1 MARMEVWFSETFA
14 VKLIFNQKTKEVE
27 VTLPLLPKFCFLA
40 NSFLFCLHLFLTHT
54 RTIVFILNFCLRRH
68 ELMRSRLSMFKTI
81 HFWAVSV
88 SKTFSFLLWVDQYL
102 FLKTI
107 LMWGGVRVCFKKN
120 VWCHYLVTD
129 THTHMC
135 AHTHSCLFVVVDAQ
149 KSRVSERRGIKS
161 HIEHCRNTLKVQTF
175 P

>member
-54 RTIVFILNFCLRRH
+54 CTIVFILNFSLRRH

-107 LMWGGVRVCFKKN
+107 LMWGGGGRVCFKKN

-135 AHTHSCLFVVVDAQ
+135 AHTHTCTAAFLLLLMLKRAGWV
-149 KSRVSERRGIKS
+149 REGGLN
-161 HIEHCRNTLKVQTF
+161 HTLNIAETL
-175 P
+175 